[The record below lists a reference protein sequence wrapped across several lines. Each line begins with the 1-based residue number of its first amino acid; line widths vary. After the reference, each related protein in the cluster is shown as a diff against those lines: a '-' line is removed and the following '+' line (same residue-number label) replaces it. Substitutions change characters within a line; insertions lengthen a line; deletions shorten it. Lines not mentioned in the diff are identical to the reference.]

1 MTKPPRGSPLI
12 TRAFRKAGRR
22 STWSDGLPLFAAQA
36 AELAYAC
43 VWPVR
48 PPDGLPDAP
57 PALTARIAAAADDRG
72 PRIHAMRQ
80 AGMSWQAIRLALGYG
95 SLSGA
100 TNCYHRWTIATET
113 ERVSNR
119 DALAA
124 AADRREAL
132 L

>member
-1 MTKPPRGSPLI
+1 MTKPPRCSPI
-12 TRAFRKAGRR
+12 IAAAFAKTARAN
-22 STWSDGLPLFAAQA
+22 WSDGKPLFAAQA
-36 AELAYAC
+36 AELAHAC
-43 VWPVR
+43 AWPVR

-80 AGMSWQAIRLALGYG
+80 AGMPWQAIRLALGYG

-113 ERVSNR
+113 ERVSNG